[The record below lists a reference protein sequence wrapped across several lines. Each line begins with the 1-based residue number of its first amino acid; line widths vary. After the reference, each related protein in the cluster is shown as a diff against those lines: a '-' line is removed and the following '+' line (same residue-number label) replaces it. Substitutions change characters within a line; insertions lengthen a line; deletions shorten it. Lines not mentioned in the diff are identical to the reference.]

1 MTIGVTFDIFI
12 ILKSNLMKHTHT
24 YAAEESACC
33 CSESTTSPSTTE
45 HNHTNAS
52 KVLPKWKLF
61 FRPILAFVILCS
73 ALATEHLFKANW
85 FEGRIALLWYG
96 LAYLI
101 VGFPVMKDAWKS
113 IKKGDFFSEF
123 LLMSIATL
131 GAFAIGEYPEGVA
144 VMLFYSVGEVLQSLA
159 VSRAKLNIKTLLD
172 QRPETVTRI
181 ENNVQT
187 SINAAEACIDDILL
201 LKPGEKVALDGEL
214 MDEKASFN
222 TAALT
227 GESKPSTKRK
237 GDSVLAGM
245 INLETAS
252 TMRVTTAYKDS
263 KLSKILDLIQHASA
277 QKAPTEL
284 FIRKFAKIYTP
295 IVVGLAVLICLAPA
309 LFVSHYVFS
318 EWLYRAL
325 IFLVISC
332 PCALV
337 ISIPLGYFGGI
348 GAASKN
354 GILFKGSNYLD
365 SLANIRHVVLD
376 KTGTLTQGVFSI
388 QDIQIKK
395 ELDKEY
401 ILHLVNMAES
411 NSTHPIATAIREYVG
426 QEAPS
431 YSVTHIEEIAGHGLR
446 ALIDGR
452 QLLVGNTKLL
462 DKFGI
467 SYDTEIKDIV
477 YTTMAIAVDNEY
489 AGYITIADQ
498 IKPEAKEAI
507 QALKSHHID
516 CTVLSG
522 DKNAIVRHVAESL
535 GITNYF
541 GDLLPEDKVTKFKA
555 IKQSTTSVAFVGDGF
570 NDAPVLALSDVG
582 IAMGGLG
589 SDASIET
596 ADVVIQDDN
605 IAKIPMAIKIGRE
618 TKKIVWQNITL
629 AFIVKGAVLLLGAGG
644 IATMWEAVF
653 ADVGVSLLA
662 ILNAIRIQR
671 KVF

>member
-1 MTIGVTFDIFI
+1 
-12 ILKSNLMKHTHT
+12 
-24 YAAEESACC
+24 
-33 CSESTTSPSTTE
+33 
-45 HNHTNAS
+45 
-52 KVLPKWKLF
+52 
-61 FRPILAFVILCS
+61 LAFVILCS

-284 FIRKFAKIYTP
+284 FIRKFAK
-295 IVVGLAVLICLAPA
+295 
-309 LFVSHYVFS
+309 
-318 EWLYRAL
+318 
-325 IFLVISC
+325 
-332 PCALV
+332 
-337 ISIPLGYFGGI
+337 
-348 GAASKN
+348 
-354 GILFKGSNYLD
+354 
-365 SLANIRHVVLD
+365 
-376 KTGTLTQGVFSI
+376 
-388 QDIQIKK
+388 
-395 ELDKEY
+395 
-401 ILHLVNMAES
+401 
-411 NSTHPIATAIREYVG
+411 
-426 QEAPS
+426 
-431 YSVTHIEEIAGHGLR
+431 
-446 ALIDGR
+446 
-452 QLLVGNTKLL
+452 
-462 DKFGI
+462 
-467 SYDTEIKDIV
+467 
-477 YTTMAIAVDNEY
+477 
-489 AGYITIADQ
+489 
-498 IKPEAKEAI
+498 
-507 QALKSHHID
+507 
-516 CTVLSG
+516 
-522 DKNAIVRHVAESL
+522 
-535 GITNYF
+535 
-541 GDLLPEDKVTKFKA
+541 
-555 IKQSTTSVAFVGDGF
+555 
-570 NDAPVLALSDVG
+570 
-582 IAMGGLG
+582 
-589 SDASIET
+589 
-596 ADVVIQDDN
+596 
-605 IAKIPMAIKIGRE
+605 
-618 TKKIVWQNITL
+618 
-629 AFIVKGAVLLLGAGG
+629 
-644 IATMWEAVF
+644 
-653 ADVGVSLLA
+653 
-662 ILNAIRIQR
+662 
-671 KVF
+671 